1 MMNPS
6 VFNKYKAMI
15 GHGINSPTLLKVTSA
30 ASGARWISSNVFVW
44 ANANYRKIMVT
55 VKPDDSFDDYNNYS
69 IDITYD
75 NINIRK
81 TYSDERIEVPHIGT
95 EEEYFQQST
104 LHELMFP
111 LELFIMI
118 TQLFDAVIERYCG
131 VYK

>member
-1 MMNPS
+1 MMKKHLLD
-6 VFNKYKAMI
+6 KYKAMI
-15 GHGINSPTLLKVTSA
+15 GHGINSPTLRKVTSA
-30 ASGARWISSNVFVW
+30 ASGARWISNNVFVW
-44 ANANYRKIMVT
+44 AKEDYRAIMVT
-55 VKPDDSFDDYNNYS
+55 VKPDDSFDDDNNYS

-75 NINIRK
+75 NIIIRK

-104 LHELMFP
+104 IHELMFP

-118 TQLFDAVIERYCG
+118 TQLFDSVIERYCA